1 MIRLA
6 DFTRELLMT
15 TDAKAITT
23 LDDIPRLHARERGT
37 KTALVFEGRKTTF
50 AEFERHVASTAAALS
65 GIGVQPGTRVAFLGK
80 NSDHYLGLLFA
91 CLRIG
96 AIMTPINW
104 RLAAPEVAYIVSDAS
119 APILF
124 VGLEFCASAAALTRD
139 CAALKHVIAMEPGGP
154 TAWPTY
160 AAWRD
165 AAPNAIAPLHTPKPS
180 DIAVQLYTSGTTGRP
195 KGAMLTHDNFVSMRR
210 LSQQA
215 DVPWSRWKD
224 DDIALQAMPVAHI
237 GGTGFGIWALFYG
250 VLTIVAREFDP
261 LKVLDFIEHD
271 RVSKL
276 FLVPA
281 AMQFI
286 VRQSRAREID
296 YSRLGTIMYG
306 ASPIPPALLAEC
318 IEVFKC
324 GFVQMYGMTETTGT
338 VVALA
343 PEDHDLARPELLRA
357 AGRPLPGVELA
368 ILDANGRHLPT
379 GAIGEI
385 AIRSPATMAG
395 YWNLPDAT
403 RTAIDGA
410 GWLRSGDAGYIDANG
425 YLFVHDRVKDMI
437 VSGAENVYPAEVENA
452 IFGHPAVAEVAV
464 IGVPSDKWGEE
475 VKAIIVLKP
484 GAAADAQSII
494 DWTRKRVAGFKTPK
508 SVDFVAVLPRNASGK
523 ILRRELREPYWRG
536 RERRVN

>member
-1 MIRLA
+1 
-6 DFTRELLMT
+6 MT
-15 TDAKAITT
+15 TDANAITT
-23 LDDIPRLHARERGT
+23 LDDIPRLHARERGA

-50 AEFERHVASTAAALS
+50 AQFERHVASAAAALR
-65 GIGVQPGTRVAFLGK
+65 GIGVQPGTRVAYLGK
-80 NSDHYLGLLFA
+80 NSDHYLELLFA
-91 CLRIG
+91 CMRIG
-96 AIMTPINW
+96 AVMTPINW
-104 RLAAPEVAYIVSDAS
+104 RLAAPEVAYIVSDAR

-124 VGLEFCASAAALTRD
+124 LGLELCASAAALTLD
-139 CAALKHVIAMEPGGP
+139 CTLLKHVIAMECDGP
-154 TAWPTY
+154 PEWPTY

-165 AAPNAIAPLHTPKPS
+165 AARNAVAPMHTPKPS

-215 DVPWSRWKD
+215 DVPWSRWRD

-250 VLTIVAREFDP
+250 VTTFIAREFDP

-271 RVSKL
+271 GVSKL

-286 VRQSRAREID
+286 VRQPRARQID
-296 YSRLGTIMYG
+296 YSRLGTVMYG

-368 ILDANGRHLPT
+368 ILDANGGHLPT

-385 AIRSPATMAG
+385 AVRSPANMAG

-403 RTAIDGA
+403 RTTIDRGR
-410 GWLRSGDAGYIDANG
+410 WLRTGDAGYIDANG
-425 YLFVHDRVKDMI
+425 YLFVHDRLKDMI

-464 IGVPSDKWGEE
+464 VGVPSDKWGEE
-475 VKAIIVLKP
+475 VKAIVVLKP
-484 GAAADAQSII
+484 GAAADAQGII
-494 DWTRKRVAGFKTPK
+494 DWTRERVAGFKTPK
-508 SVDFVAVLPRNASGK
+508 SVDFVTALPRNASGK

-536 RERRVN
+536 RERHVN

>member
-1 MIRLA
+1 M
-6 DFTRELLMT
+6 
-15 TDAKAITT
+15 TDANAITT
-23 LDDIPRLHARERGT
+23 LDDIPRLHARERGL

-50 AEFERHVASTAAALS
+50 AQFERHVASTAAALR
-65 GIGVQPGTRVAFLGK
+65 GIGVQPGTRVAYLGK
-80 NSDHYLGLLFA
+80 NSDHYLELLFA

-104 RLAAPEVAYIVSDAS
+104 RLATPEVAYIVSDAR

-124 VGLEFCASAAALTRD
+124 LGPEFCASAAPLTRD
-139 CAALKHVIAMEPGGP
+139 CTLLKHVIAMEFGGP
-154 TAWPTY
+154 TQWPTY
-160 AAWRD
+160 AAWRN
-165 AAPNAIAPLHTPKPS
+165 ASSNVLAPMHTPKPS

-195 KGAMLTHDNFVSMRR
+195 KGAMLTHDNFVAMRR

-215 DVPWSRWKD
+215 DVPWSRWTD

-250 VLTIVAREFDP
+250 VTTFIAREFDP
-261 LKVLDFIEHD
+261 LNVLDFIDHD

-286 VRQSRAREID
+286 VRQPRARQID
-296 YSRLGTIMYG
+296 YSRLGTVMYG
-306 ASPIPPALLAEC
+306 ASPIPPVLLAEC

-343 PEDHDLARPELLRA
+343 PEDHDLTRPELLRA

-403 RTAIDGA
+403 KAAIDGER
-410 GWLRSGDAGYIDANG
+410 WLRSGDAGYIDANG
-425 YLFVHDRVKDMI
+425 YLFVHDRIKDMI

-475 VKAIIVLKP
+475 VKAIVVAKP
-484 GAAADAQSII
+484 DMAADAQSII
-494 DWTRKRVAGFKTPK
+494 DWTRERVAGFKTPK
-508 SVDFVAVLPRNASGK
+508 SVDFVAALPRNAAGK
-523 ILRRELREPYWRG
+523 ILRRALREPYWRG